1 MKVRLYGREID
12 RSDGVKNERRVK
24 KSGEK
29 ETLSGEKETLSGE
42 KGTKEVRVNFAGQK
56 KPHHWYIFGC
66 FKSSESVSLGIT
78 MTLSSS
84 GSESAA
90 PS

>member
-29 ETLSGEKETLSGE
+29 ETLPGEKETLSGE
-42 KGTKEVRVNFAGQK
+42 KGTKEGQSEFCWPK
-56 KPHHWYIFGC
+56 K
-66 FKSSESVSLGIT
+66 
-78 MTLSSS
+78 
-84 GSESAA
+84 A
-90 PS
+90 PSLVHFRMFQVLRVR